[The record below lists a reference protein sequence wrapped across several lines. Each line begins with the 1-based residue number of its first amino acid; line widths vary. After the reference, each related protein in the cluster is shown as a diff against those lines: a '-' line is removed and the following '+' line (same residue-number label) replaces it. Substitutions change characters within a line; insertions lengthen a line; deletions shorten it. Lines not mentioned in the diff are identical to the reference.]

1 VNIEQEYEGGLLMY
15 LAVEKHAMKV
25 GSQHCYSLVVDL
37 GRVAGLAETPD
48 HVLYSFYHLHT
59 IDMRNTTN
67 N

>member
-1 VNIEQEYEGGLLMY
+1 MY
-15 LAVEKHAMKV
+15 LADEKHAMKV